1 MISEYQFSTD
11 RWEKGGAETPQN
23 VARMFNGK
31 LEITF
36 PGLSFDVVT
45 TLEIW
50 HIPSPGLRSH
60 FSGCCCCREIE
71 TSKTVGSLKGR
82 ADGNQTEG
90 SSQHLCVTGSLAL
103 LGFPIKW
110 LGPGTF
116 KKPGPEL
123 GKNCSASDFLVW
135 CLAWN
140 VSLNILEMTTR
151 LIFPQ
156 MTKRGRELF

>member
-60 FSGCCCCREIE
+60 FSGCCCREIE

-90 SSQHLCVTGSLAL
+90 GSLHISVTGSLAL

-110 LGPGTF
+110 SGPGTF
-116 KKPGPEL
+116 KKPGLEL
-123 GKNCSASDFLVW
+123 GKNCSVSDFLVW
-135 CLAWN
+135 CLARN
-140 VSLNILEMTTR
+140 VSLNNLEMTTK
-151 LIFPQ
+151 LIITQ
-156 MTKRGRELF
+156 MTKRGLDLF